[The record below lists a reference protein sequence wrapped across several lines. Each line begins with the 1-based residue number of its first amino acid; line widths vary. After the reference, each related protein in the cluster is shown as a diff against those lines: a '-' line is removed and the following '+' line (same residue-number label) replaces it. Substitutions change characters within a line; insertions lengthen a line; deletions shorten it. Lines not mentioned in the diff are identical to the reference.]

1 MLIRKGYAMAY
12 EELLEQAK
20 KGYPESWIPKKEGD
34 AIAGRLVK
42 VDRATTAYG
51 PCKIAILET
60 EDGNQHGVWLLHTTL
75 VSQFDSANPQIGD
88 AVAVLYKGK
97 VKSKEAGH
105 SDYHSYRVVT
115 DGSTKGD
122 IEWASEKEYAN
133 ENPLDDLPF
142 E

>member
-1 MLIRKGYAMAY
+1 MRYQELID
-12 EELLEQAK
+12 EAK
-20 KGYPESWIPKKEGD
+20 KGYPESWIPKKDGD
-34 AIAGRLVK
+34 AIAGKLIK
-42 VDRATTAYG
+42 VDKATTAYG

-60 EDGNQHGVWLLHTTL
+60 ENGTVFGVWLLHTTL
-75 VSQFDSANPQIGD
+75 VSQFESANPQIGD
-88 AVAVLYKGK
+88 GVAVLYKGK

-115 DGSTKGD
+115 DGGSNGD

-133 ENPLDDLPF
+133 ENPLDDIPF

>member
-1 MLIRKGYAMAY
+1 MSYQELID
-12 EELLEQAK
+12 EAK

-34 AIAGRLVK
+34 AIAGKLIK
-42 VDRATTAYG
+42 VDKASTAYG

-60 EDGNQHGVWLLHTTL
+60 DNGTVFGVWLLHQAL
-75 VSQFDSANPQIGD
+75 VSQFESANPQIGD
-88 AVAVLYKGK
+88 GVAVLYKGK

-115 DGSTKGD
+115 DGSSGSGD